1 MRNIKIVIEYEGT
14 HYHGWQRQ
22 KSESTVQEVLE
33 DRIGV
38 ITGERVTLIG
48 SGRTDAGVHALNQVA
63 NFATETEI
71 AASNL
76 LKAINSFIPK
86 DIAVKSVEDADDT
99 FHARY
104 DVKRKGYIY
113 KILNRPVRS
122 PLYRNFSWHIYG
134 RLDLDAMKEA
144 ATVLEGRHDYTS
156 FCAADGDSRHN
167 IRTVMAA
174 GLTVSEHSVI
184 TFSIE
189 ADGFLRYMV
198 RNIVGTLIDVGRGKI
213 DPAEFAGILRARDRT
228 QAGITAPPQGLFLKE
243 VHY

>member
-22 KSESTVQEVLE
+22 KDEPTVQEVLE

-38 ITGERVTLIG
+38 ITGEPVTLIG
-48 SGRTDAGVHALNQVA
+48 SGRTDAGVHALKQVA
-63 NFATETEI
+63 NFTTQSEI

-76 LKAINSFIPK
+76 LRAINSLIPK
-86 DIAVKSVEDADDT
+86 DIAVQSVEDVDGT

-104 DVKRKGYIY
+104 DVKRKEYVY

-122 PLYRNFSWHIYG
+122 PLYRNYSWHIYG
-134 RLDLDAMKEA
+134 RLDLDAMTEA
-144 ATVLEGRHDYTS
+144 AQVLEGRHDFTS
-156 FCAADGDSRHN
+156 FCAADGDARHK

-184 TFSIE
+184 TFAIE

-198 RNIVGTLIDVGRGKI
+198 RNIVGTLVDVGRGKI
-213 DPAEFAGILRARDRT
+213 DPAEFAGILQARDRT
-228 QAGITAPPQGLFLKE
+228 RAGMTAPPQGLFLKE